1 MKKILTL
8 LTLIFFLSIVNTS
21 NGENLKNVSDN
32 DNEMVLFIVDFS
44 NSMTEKINDVKK
56 IDMVLDTVTE
66 LLPTIPKNKRIGL
79 RVYGHRS
86 GIFAIQACKASSL
99 MVPITKNSAP
109 SIRNA
114 LFSLSPSGWT
124 PITYSLKQAVA
135 NDFGD
140 FTGKKRIILLSDGGE
155 NCDESPC
162 DYAME
167 LIKTRDDIS
176 IDVIAFNITDRE
188 ANNQLKCAALA
199 TYGKFYT
206 ANTAAQLLNSLSKS
220 LNAQKD
226 VQGVIIQH

>member
-1 MKKILTL
+1 MKRFFIL
-8 LTLIFFLSIVNTS
+8 LTVIFFCTNVNTS
-21 NGENLKNVSDN
+21 FGENFKNTSSSQ
-32 DNEMVLFIVDFS
+32 NEMVLFIVDFS
-44 NSMTEKINDVKK
+44 NSMSEKIKDIKK

-66 LLPTIPKNKRIGL
+66 LLPSIPQDKRIGL
-79 RVYGHRS
+79 RVYGHKN
-86 GIFAIQACKASSL
+86 GIFAMQACKASDL
-99 MVPITKNSAP
+99 LVPVSKNSAA

-140 FTGKKRIILLSDGGE
+140 FAGKKRIILLSDGGE

-176 IDVIAFNITDRE
+176 IDVIAFNITDPE

-206 ANTAAQLLNSLSKS
+206 ANTAAQLMNSLSKS
-220 LNAQKD
+220 LN
-226 VQGVIIQH
+226 VQTEVEGKIIQN

>member
-1 MKKILTL
+1 MKRFFIL
-8 LTLIFFLSIVNTS
+8 LTLIFFCTNVNTS
-21 NGENLKNVSDN
+21 FGENFKNTSSSQ
-32 DNEMVLFIVDFS
+32 NEMVLFIVDFS
-44 NSMTEKINDVKK
+44 NSMSEKIKDIKK

-66 LLPTIPKNKRIGL
+66 LLPSIPQDKRIGL
-79 RVYGHRS
+79 RVYGHKN
-86 GIFAIQACKASSL
+86 GIFAMQACKASDL
-99 MVPITKNSAP
+99 LVPVSKNSAA
-109 SIRNA
+109 SIRKA

-135 NDFGD
+135 NDFGN

-176 IDVIAFNITDRE
+176 IDVIAFNITDPE

-206 ANTAAQLLNSLSKS
+206 ANTAAQLMNSLSKS
-220 LNAQKD
+220 LN
-226 VQGVIIQH
+226 VQTEVEGKIIQN

>member
-1 MKKILTL
+1 MKRFFIL
-8 LTLIFFLSIVNTS
+8 LTLIFFCTNVNTS
-21 NGENLKNVSDN
+21 FGENFKNTSSSQ
-32 DNEMVLFIVDFS
+32 NEMVLFIVDFS
-44 NSMTEKINDVKK
+44 NSMSEKIKDIKK

-66 LLPTIPKNKRIGL
+66 LLPSIPQDKRIGL
-79 RVYGHRS
+79 RVYGHKN
-86 GIFAIQACKASSL
+86 GIFAMQACKASDL
-99 MVPITKNSAP
+99 LVPVSKNSAA

-135 NDFGD
+135 NDFGN

-167 LIKTRDDIS
+167 LIKTREDIS
-176 IDVIAFNITDRE
+176 IDVIAFNITDPE

-206 ANTAAQLLNSLSKS
+206 ANTAAQLMNSLSKS
-220 LNAQKD
+220 LN
-226 VQGVIIQH
+226 VQTEVEGKIIQN